1 MSLEA
6 ACKPSSVPRPIR
18 IGLMDGHPSVR
29 PTRELSEPPAA
40 ARRPPCAPLFGL
52 APARACPFHS
62 RSRGSGHRHCDA
74 GPRLTADGC
83 YPLACSEE
91 LGLSSDAAFRPMRP
105 RPSSRLQ
112 GDHCTRLEHPFGS
125 RTGRTVRIDTRRALR
140 VVSSL
145 RNVSIHGSRELGR
158 SNRAQGRVV
167 IAWCESG
174 PFVATVARG
183 LRRDSGHRSPRCSA
197 DRHPC
202 SARAGRARRCTPR
215 TSAGASSL
223 PRGSA

>member
-18 IGLMDGHPSVR
+18 IGLMDGHPSLR
-29 PTRELSEPPAA
+29 PTRELSEPPAP

-62 RSRGSGHRHCDA
+62 RFRRSGHRHCGA

-112 GDHCTRLEHPFGS
+112 GPILYRIRTFVRQMRPWRRRSDPPHGQRAS
-125 RTGRTVRIDTRRALR
+125 RSIQTGFRP
-140 VVSSL
+140 
-145 RNVSIHGSRELGR
+145 SI
-158 SNRAQGRVV
+158 
-167 IAWCESG
+167 
-174 PFVATVARG
+174 ATL
-183 LRRDSGHRSPRCSA
+183 LRRSA
-197 DRHPC
+197 
-202 SARAGRARRCTPR
+202 SLFR
-215 TSAGASSL
+215 T
-223 PRGSA
+223 RGTCPTV